1 MWLNF
6 VKWAKFLTCV
16 KYHSFCNIVTLS
28 HCNIV
33 LKNSLYLRVFLKEF
47 LNS

>member
-16 KYHSFCNIVTLS
+16 KILNKKPQS
-28 HCNIV
+28 H
-33 LKNSLYLRVFLKEF
+33 KATRTKRNSLYLRVFLKVF